1 MELCV
6 YGDTLNAL
14 VTAAALASTG
24 HQVSLRT
31 LNEELDALLGQ
42 GLTPFRE
49 HDLEQMLRDQLAE
62 QRLRID
68 TGDAA
73 LPARLRAVFF
83 AFAENHY
90 ATALALAERLRAHSF
105 LLINQSAFQVGATE
119 ALQQQFSGP
128 VVAMPEFVQEGAA
141 VESFVRSN
149 RLLLGCDDAH
159 AERLVREIFRPFN
172 RQKDHFQVMLPREAE
187 FTKLAIN
194 GMLATRVSF
203 MNDMANLADKLA
215 VDIEAVRQ
223 GVGADPRIGEAYLYP
238 GSGFGG
244 LGLVQNVTHLAGA
257 LADQGVK
264 SALLEQVIDINERQK
279 EVMFRK
285 LWRHY
290 DTHLAGKTVAIW
302 GAAFKPGTAR
312 IDNAPVL
319 ALMQA
324 LWAQGAKVAVHD
336 PQALG
341 SLQAFF
347 PAPPGDVSYCDDMY
361 RAAEQADALVL
372 VTEWKAYWSP
382 DFERLK
388 NTMAQPVLFDGRN
401 IYEPSYVRQCGFTY
415 YGVGR

>member
-31 LNEELDALLGQ
+31 LNKELDALLEQ

-49 HDLEQMLRDQLAE
+49 HDLEQMLCEQLAE
-62 QRLRID
+62 QRLCIE
-68 TGDAA
+68 TADAP
-73 LPARLRAVFF
+73 LPKRLRAMFF
-83 AFAENHY
+83 AFAEDHY
-90 ATALALAERLRAHSF
+90 HTALALAERMQARSF

-119 ALQQQFSGP
+119 ALQKQFAGP

-141 VESFVRSN
+141 VESFVRPN
-149 RLLLGCDDAH
+149 RLLLGCDDAQ

-203 MNDMANLADKLA
+203 MNDMANLADKLN

-244 LGLVQNVTHLAGA
+244 LGLVQNVTNLAGA
-257 LADQGVK
+257 LANQGVK

-290 DTHLAGKTVAIW
+290 ETRLAGKTVAIW

-341 SLQAFF
+341 SLQAYF
-347 PAPPGDVSYCDDMY
+347 PTPPGAVNYCDDMY
-361 RAAEQADALVL
+361 SAAENADALIL